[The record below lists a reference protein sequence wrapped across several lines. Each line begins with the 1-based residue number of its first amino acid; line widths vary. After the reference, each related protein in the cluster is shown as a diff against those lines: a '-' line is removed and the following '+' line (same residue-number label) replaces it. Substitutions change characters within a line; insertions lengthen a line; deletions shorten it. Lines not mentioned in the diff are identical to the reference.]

1 MFWYKGSA
9 VLRSSFT
16 LGFTISGLTLDLGQ
30 QLLTELYWVTLRF
43 SFLRCS
49 LMRSI
54 PKERMMLTARLEAL
68 PVCWLPAERRRA
80 AITGHVEV
88 VVTLGDTC
96 RKELH
101 AHSLC
106 YVLSWNF

>member
-1 MFWYKGSA
+1 
-9 VLRSSFT
+9 
-16 LGFTISGLTLDLGQ
+16 
-30 QLLTELYWVTLRF
+30 
-43 SFLRCS
+43 
-49 LMRSI
+49 MRSI
-54 PKERMMLTARLEAL
+54 PKEWMMLTARLEAL

-106 YVLSWNF
+106 YVLSGNF